1 MNRVVVNTL
10 AVAILLTSCSAENQA
25 EVQVLQSMLDEART
39 EIAQLSAE
47 LEQFR
52 QAAAVEQESRS
63 VVAAFFEP
71 DADWLELLHEDYVQ
85 HNPVFKRFGEMNEVS
100 GKDEA
105 RVLLSYFFPQNDETE
120 AAEPSD
126 PGVPQGDP
134 TYLVLADGDV
144 GVVLQQRWLPD
155 PMNEG
160 EFYEAFWFDAWR
172 VRDGVLYEHWD
183 AAIIEEPLPV
193 YLKAPLERAEIDAAL
208 GR

>member
-1 MNRVVVNTL
+1 MKRFVVKSL
-10 AVAILLTSCSAENQA
+10 AVSVFLSSCSAGDQA
-25 EVQVLQSMLDEART
+25 EMQALQSMLDEAQA
-39 EIAQLSAE
+39 EIAQLSSE
-47 LEQFR
+47 LDQFR
-52 QAAAVEQESRS
+52 EAAAIEEEARS
-63 VVAAFFEP
+63 AVAAFFEP

-85 HNPVFKRFGEMNEVS
+85 HNPIFKRFGEMNGVS

-120 AAEPSD
+120 PADQPD

-134 TYLVLADGDV
+134 TYMVIADGDV

-172 VRDGVLYEHWD
+172 VRDGVLFEHWD

-193 YLKAPLERAEIDAAL
+193 YLQAPLEPAEIDAAL